1 VLRSTAL
8 SFLSRL
14 EQFCKIAFDINRNMK
29 ITFITPGWGN
39 AGGDRV
45 VAIYAER
52 LQRRGHEVI
61 LVAPAKRRTSLL
73 IRIKRAL
80 RGEHPVE
87 PEEPTFLADSV
98 PRKRGQRIGS
108 VRSDDVPDADVVI
121 ATWWETAEWVNDLP
135 PEKGAKAHFIQHYE
149 AFEYVPKDR
158 VDAVWRLPLQKIT
171 ISKWLV
177 DLAATRFGDTDVV
190 LIPNSVETS
199 QFNAPARGKNAV
211 PVIGMLYS
219 DVPWKG
225 TDVCLA
231 AIGKLPYPVRII
243 AFSSGVKVPGA
254 QGTPALPANAD
265 FHYRP
270 AQDLI
275 PKLYARCDVWL
286 CGSRGEGFHL
296 PPLEAMACRCPV
308 VSTAVGGPVDII
320 EDGINGYV
328 VPCEDSDGLA
338 DRLQRVL
345 GLPDA
350 TWRQMSD
357 AALQTALR
365 YTWDEATSL
374 FESALEKAIQRTAAN
389 TRPELPTG
397 QLARRLA

>member
-1 VLRSTAL
+1 MR
-8 SFLSRL
+8 
-14 EQFCKIAFDINRNMK
+14 
-29 ITFITPGWGN
+29 ITFVTPGWGIS
-39 AGGDRV
+39 GGDRV
-45 VAIYAER
+45 IAIYAER
-52 LQRRGHEVI
+52 LQRRGHQVL
-61 LVAPAKRRTSLL
+61 LVAPAKRRPSLL
-73 IRIKRAL
+73 ARIRRAL
-80 RGEHPVE
+80 RGESLLE
-87 PEEPTFLADSV
+87 AEEPTYLSDAV
-98 PRKRGQRIGS
+98 PRKRKQRPGPVTS
-108 VRSDDVPDADVVI
+108 ADVPDADVVI
-121 ATWWETAEWVNDLP
+121 ATWWETAEWVAALP
-135 PEKGAKAHFIQHYE
+135 PQKGAKAFFIQHYE

-158 VDAVWRLPLQKIT
+158 VDGVWRLPLQKIT

-177 DLAATRFGDTDVV
+177 DLAASRFEDTDVV

-231 AIGKLPYPVRII
+231 AIGKLPFPVRIV
-243 AFSSGVKVPGA
+243 AFSSAVKVPGA
-254 QGTPALPANAD
+254 HGTPALPVDAD

-320 EDGINGYV
+320 EDGVNGYV
-328 VPCEDSDGLA
+328 VPCADSDALA

-345 GLPDA
+345 GLPDPA
-350 TWRQMSD
+350 WRQMSD
-357 AALQTALR
+357 AALQTAVR
-365 YTWDEATSL
+365 YTWDDATAL
-374 FESALEKAIQRTAAN
+374 FEAALEKAIQRTAAN
-389 TRPELPTG
+389 THAFRPTG
-397 QLARRLA
+397 QLARRPA

>member
-1 VLRSTAL
+1 
-8 SFLSRL
+8 
-14 EQFCKIAFDINRNMK
+14 MK

-39 AGGDRV
+39 SGGDRV

-52 LQRRGHEVI
+52 LQRRGHKV
-61 LVAPAKRRTSLL
+61 LVVAPAKGRPSLL
-73 IRIKRAL
+73 THIKHAF
-80 RGEHPVE
+80 RGERAIE
-87 PEEPTFLADSV
+87 DEEPTFLADCV
-98 PRKRGQRIGS
+98 PRKRSQRPGS
-108 VRSDDVPDADVVI
+108 VTSADVPDADVVI
-121 ATWWETAEWVNDLP
+121 ATWWETAEWVAALP
-135 PEKGAKAHFIQHYE
+135 PQKGAKAFFIQHYE

-177 DLAATRFGDTDVV
+177 DLAARFGDTDVV

-211 PVIGMLYS
+211 PVVGMLYS

-231 AIGKLPYPVRII
+231 AIGKLPYPVRIV
-243 AFSSGVKVPGA
+243 AFSSGVKVPGDN
-254 QGTPALPANAD
+254 GTPPLPADAD

-320 EDGINGYV
+320 EDGVNGYV
-328 VPCEDSDGLA
+328 VPCEDSDALA

-350 TWRQMSD
+350 AWRQMSD
-357 AALQTALR
+357 AALQTAVH
-365 YTWDEATSL
+365 YTWDDATAL
-374 FESALEKAIQRTAAN
+374 FETALEKAIQRSAAT
-389 TRPELPTG
+389 TRAVLPTG
-397 QLARRLA
+397 HLARRPA